1 MAEFLYGYNLQE
13 MAPVANLEMAIDVV
27 ETILNLLHN
36 K

>member
-1 MAEFLYGYNLQE
+1 MTEFLYEYNLQE
-13 MAPVANLEMAIDVV
+13 MAPVADLEMAIDVV